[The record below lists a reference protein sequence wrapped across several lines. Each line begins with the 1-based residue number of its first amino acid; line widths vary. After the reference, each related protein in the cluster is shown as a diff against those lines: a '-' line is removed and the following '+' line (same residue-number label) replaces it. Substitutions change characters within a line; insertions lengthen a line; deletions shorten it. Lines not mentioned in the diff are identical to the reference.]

1 MLDIETRLF
10 DVAYIR
16 SKQMDLSRP
25 FESDLIKALNQIV
38 KKYQ

>member
-10 DVAYIR
+10 DVAFFR

-25 FESDLIKALNQIV
+25 FESDLIKALNTVV